1 MKKIAKGY
9 IRFLL
14 LFFLFFQILGTP
26 ACQGA
31 PELSLREFAKETDAP
46 APLLTLLER
55 QIPPGF
61 PPGSYA
67 AAYQGWE
74 GYFSLLPPDEAASL
88 PNPPAA
94 LRRAETRSFE
104 RALQKIL
111 EDQELFRKFRF
122 PSGSASSSASSGQAA
137 DPPGKRSG
145 SLETKR
151 LSRGYALEFTAAPSG
166 EPFHELSFSGSSF
179 PGGAPPEIPGALPP
193 GGPQTP
199 ARGEFP
205 KGFILLS
212 GVAFPL
218 SLGTFHPLSSGILRS
233 SFGKPQLSGSP
244 GASGKTCQTTLAHP
258 DGGREIRS
266 SPSLGTKLPTLLGIE
281 DLQVTTWTPNRL
293 RLVPTSAIC
302 FRGDYKEISGKE

>member
-122 PSGSASSSASSGQAA
+122 PSLGVQALLHLRGKLLTRLESA
-137 DPPGKRSG
+137 PGAWKRSG
-145 SLETKR
+145 FLEDMPWN
-151 LSRGYALEFTAAPSG
+151 LL
-166 EPFHELSFSGSSF
+166 L
-179 PGGAPPEIPGALPP
+179 LPP
-193 GGPQTP
+193 GNLSMSSLSPDLPSREELLPKYRELCLREGRKLRQEGNFQKALYYYQEWLFLSPLGPST
-199 ARGEFP
+199 
-205 KGFILLS
+205 
-212 GVAFPL
+212 
-218 SLGTFHPLSSGILRS
+218 
-233 SFGKPQLSGSP
+233 
-244 GASGKTCQTTLAHP
+244 
-258 DGGREIRS
+258 
-266 SPSLGTKLPTLLGIE
+266 PSLLEYCEVLLENHSFQEARELLEKLAKQRWHTLTEGE
-281 DLQVTTWTPNRL
+281 KYAL
-293 RLVPTSAIC
+293 RLLWERSYLPFS
-302 FRGDYKEISGKE
+302 E